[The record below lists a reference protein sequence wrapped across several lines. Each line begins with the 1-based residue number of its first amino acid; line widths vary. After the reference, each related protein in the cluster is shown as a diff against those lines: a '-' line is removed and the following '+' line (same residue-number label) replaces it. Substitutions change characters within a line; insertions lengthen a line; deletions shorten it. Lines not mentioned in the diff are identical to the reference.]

1 MSLFFL
7 DMSYPFTLKIFIF
20 IFTNL
25 KNEKLKLQNMLVG
38 LSSFILMISASLQEW
53 KYSQTVL
60 TELVVWNAVVTEY
73 LGATREVCLG
83 D

>member
-25 KNEKLKLQNMLVG
+25 KNEKLKLQNI
-38 LSSFILMISASLQEW
+38 SFVVIQIQWAEDILKIMYFHL
-53 KYSQTVL
+53 
-60 TELVVWNAVVTEY
+60 
-73 LGATREVCLG
+73 
-83 D
+83 

>member
-38 LSSFILMISASLQEW
+38 FSSFISMIIASLQEW

>member
-38 LSSFILMISASLQEW
+38 FSSFILMIIASLQEW

-73 LGATREVCLG
+73 LGATRGVCLG

>member
-38 LSSFILMISASLQEW
+38 FSSFILMIIASLQEW